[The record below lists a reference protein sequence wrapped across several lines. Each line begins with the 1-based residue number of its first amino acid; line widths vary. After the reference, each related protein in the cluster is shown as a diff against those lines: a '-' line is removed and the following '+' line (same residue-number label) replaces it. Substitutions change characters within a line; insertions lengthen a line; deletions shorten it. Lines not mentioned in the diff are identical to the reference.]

1 MRTRLLLAASAAM
14 MLLILVGCAGPAPAP
29 TATTAPLK
37 PTVDLLSNAVYQSDM
52 TASKTAKLAG
62 GKYEE
67 AAAPGSASKIT
78 VMLVPASLGLGD
90 LNADAADD
98 AAVILASSG
107 GGSGT
112 FISLHAVVSEKG
124 ALKDAAWVTLGD
136 RVQVKSVAVSG
147 GIITINMVRHGPNE
161 PLCCPTQEATV
172 KYKLQDGKLVTA
184 P

>member
-1 MRTRLLLAASAAM
+1 MRTRMAAAVSAA
-14 MLLILVGCAGPAPAP
+14 LVLIILAGCAAPA
-29 TATTAPLK
+29 AAPL
-37 PTVDLLSNAVYQSDM
+37 TADQLGNAEYQSDL
-52 TASKTAKLAG
+52 TPSKKAKLVA

-78 VMLVPASLGLGD
+78 VALVPTSLGLGD
-90 LNADAADD
+90 LNGDGAGD

-124 ALKDAAWVTLGD
+124 ALRDAGWTNLGD
-136 RVQVKSVAVSG
+136 RVQVKAVTVSAG
-147 GIITINMVRHGPNE
+147 VVTVNMIKHGPND
-161 PLCCPTQEATV
+161 PLCCPTQEATA
-172 KYKLQDGKLVTA
+172 KYKLQDGKLVVV